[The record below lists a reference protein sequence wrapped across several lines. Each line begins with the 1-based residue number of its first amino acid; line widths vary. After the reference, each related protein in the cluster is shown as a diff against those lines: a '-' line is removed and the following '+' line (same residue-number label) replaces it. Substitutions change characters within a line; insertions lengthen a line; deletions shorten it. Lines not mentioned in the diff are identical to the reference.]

1 MLPSFT
7 AICEA
12 VPTVPVAVNVTG
24 EPASDPLVAVTVFD
38 PATVPS
44 VQLPTV
50 AMPPAFVVTDALV
63 TEPPPVA
70 TANVTL
76 MPETGLLFASCT
88 ITLGAVAMA
97 EPAVADCPSP
107 ALAAICVAAPTVPVA
122 VNVTG
127 DPVSDPLVAVMVLDP
142 TVVPR
147 VQLPTV
153 AMPLEFVAV
162 DNPVAKPPP
171 VATANVTDT
180 PETGLPFASF
190 IMTLGAV
197 AALVPT
203 VAD

>member
-1 MLPSFT
+1 M
-7 AICEA
+7 
-12 VPTVPVAVNVTG
+12 PVAVNVTG
-24 EPASDPLVAVTVFD
+24 EPERVPLVAVIVLDPTV
-38 PATVPS
+38 VPR
-44 VQLPTV
+44 VQLPTA
-50 AMPPAFVVTDALV
+50 AMPPAFVVADALV
-63 TEPPPVA
+63 TEPPPEA

-153 AMPLEFVAV
+153 AMPPAFVVTDALV
-162 DNPVAKPPP
+162 TEPPP
-171 VATANVTDT
+171 VAIANVTLM
-180 PETGLPFASF
+180 PETGLLCASLM
-190 IMTLGAV
+190 MTLGAV
-197 AALVPT
+197 PT
-203 VAD
+203 AEPAVAD